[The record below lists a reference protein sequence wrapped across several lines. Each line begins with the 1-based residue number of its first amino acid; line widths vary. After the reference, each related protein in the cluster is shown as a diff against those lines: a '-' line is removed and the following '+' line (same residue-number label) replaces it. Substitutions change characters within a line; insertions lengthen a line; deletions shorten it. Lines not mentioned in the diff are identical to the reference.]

1 MRLLSMSGF
10 VPEQICDVVRFTG
23 YRGEQTISH
32 YCGYAN
38 DFISQVKN
46 DVKIDGAVFPRSCDS
61 SRIMKSYL
69 EDSGKFLYQI
79 HVPARSD
86 EMAVD
91 FFTRE
96 LGNYK
101 QALETW
107 FNTELSDLEQRI
119 KLVNIRNARIA
130 EAYRSLEELSYGDYL
145 RDIHTCLQK
154 PLEEQNIN
162 IRGGKR
168 TGGRKRIYLAGSFL
182 ANEKIA
188 DAIEECGLKIVGDDL
203 PESGRLQGNLVQSN
217 TGDPVRAIAE
227 SILHQRKSPTQDE
240 FYPIMEQDV
249 KQIRDLHA
257 DGVVFVTQKYCEP
270 YDYFYSVLKK
280 RLDREDIPAVR
291 IQISNSED
299 DRKVRLIVE
308 AFADMI

>member
-69 EDSGKFLYQI
+69 ENSGKFLYQI

-91 FFTRE
+91 FFARE

-119 KLVNIRNARIA
+119 KQVNIRNARIA

-162 IRGGKR
+162 IRGEKR

-188 DAIEECGLKIVGDDL
+188 DVIEECGLKIVGDDL
-203 PESGRLQGNLVQSN
+203 PESGRLQGNLVQSD

-227 SILHQRKSPTQDE
+227 SILQQRKSPTQDE
-240 FYPIMEQDV
+240 FFPIMEQDV

-280 RLDREDIPAVR
+280 RLDREGIPAVR